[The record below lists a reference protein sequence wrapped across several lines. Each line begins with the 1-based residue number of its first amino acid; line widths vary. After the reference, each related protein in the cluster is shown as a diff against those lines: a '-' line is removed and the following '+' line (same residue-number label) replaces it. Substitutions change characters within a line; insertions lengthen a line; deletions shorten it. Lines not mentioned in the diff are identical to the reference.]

1 MRSKF
6 FFILSIAL
14 MTFSFSCQKKSD
26 STYTNEINK
35 EKSDKLESKV
45 NPSGLLKSATDSL
58 AERLMND
65 FGLVVLSSGQIGN
78 IQFPGFSDYQS
89 ASNHITLMRQRL
101 NQSISGSAT
110 MSSGPSIESMR
121 TSQSEHL
128 LPPGD
133 CSSAGTYH
141 SSLAGSG
148 GFFSNFNVYFN
159 TSSSGVSSA
168 SVYATGTPIGWSW
181 SQQATSFSGSSYSG
195 CVGGYI
201 TNGIQIGNITI
212 GWQQAY
218 HFNFNFSGS
227 SCTLSYS
234 QGSGPC

>member
-1 MRSKF
+1 MRSKI
-6 FFILSIAL
+6 FFILSIVL
-14 MTFSFSCQKKSD
+14 MTFSFACQKKSD
-26 STYTNEINK
+26 STYTNEGNK

-45 NPSGLLKSATDSL
+45 NPSGLSLKSSTDSL

-65 FGLVVLSSGQIGN
+65 FGLVVLSTEQMGN
-78 IQFPGFSDYQS
+78 TQFPSFSDYQS
-89 ASNHITLMRQRL
+89 ASDHITLMRQRL
-101 NQSISGSAT
+101 NQSISGSTT

-121 TSQSEHL
+121 TSQKDYL
-128 LPPGD
+128 LPPD

-141 SSLAGSG
+141 SSLGGSG

-159 TSSSGVSSA
+159 NSASGVSSA
-168 SVYATGTPIGWSW
+168 SVYTSGTPIGWSW
-181 SQQATSFSGSSYSG
+181 SQVATSFSGSSYSG

-201 TNGIQIGNITI
+201 TNGLQIGNITI

-218 HFNFNFSGS
+218 HFNFSFNGS
-227 SCTLSYS
+227 TCSLSYS